1 MGCQMKSKNSFWR
14 HQGSFHRRDDK
25 LVKNE
30 WNHHSRK
37 KRKDVSEKGTTCANR
52 GKCKSQQ
59 QPWVING
66 SDVPEAGSGCYIICY
81 MSGPPSPPEYM
92 EYWEG
97 SLGSYHKGTRTGN
110 CNLVPESNN
119 EPWCFSLLNYNF
131 CRVKCTNI
139 KYSAQSFPVLVYS
152 WNHFPDQHLEHGQ
165 LLSPLLDNLQKG
177 SYYSD
182 FYCPGLFCLFLA
194 TITLLCLTFPVS
206 DFFFY
211 IDGVFVCSYGSFYF
225 TTVLFS
231 EYHNS
236 FIFPLLMDI
245 WVE

>member
-1 MGCQMKSKNSFWR
+1 M
-14 HQGSFHRRDDK
+14 
-25 LVKNE
+25 
-30 WNHHSRK
+30 SRK
-37 KRKDVSEKGTTCANR
+37 QGVDATLCA
-52 GKCKSQQ
+52 
-59 QPWVING
+59 
-66 SDVPEAGSGCYIICY
+66 IC
-81 MSGPPSPPEYM
+81 PDPPEYT
-92 EYWEG
+92 EYWKG
-97 SLGSYHKGTRTGN
+97 NLGSYHKGTRTRN

-139 KYSAQSFPVLVYS
+139 KYTAQSFHALVYS
-152 WNHFPDQHLEHGQ
+152 WNHFPNRDLEHDQ
-165 LLSPLLDNLQKG
+165 LLSPLLNSLQKG

-182 FYCPGLFCLFLA
+182 FCCPGLFCLFLA

-206 DFFFY
+206 DFFF
-211 IDGVFVCSYGSFYF
+211 ILMMFFVCSYGSFYF

-236 FIFPLLMDI
+236 FIFPLLMDM